1 LVACALILARVG
13 AVFTGVE
20 LLAGV
25 EEQLAGEEEEQLLPP
40 HPESKMNREQ
50 TPTK

>member
-13 AVFTGVE
+13 AVFTGLE
-20 LLAGV
+20 LL
-25 EEQLAGEEEEQLLPP
+25 EEQLDGAGVEEQLLPP

>member
-25 EEQLAGEEEEQLLPP
+25 EEQLAGEEEQLLPP